1 MKKINIEDLVL
12 YKEYYIIF
20 KDENL
25 IIPLGILQHK
35 IEWREFLSFHW
46 YDGPT
51 CGDIE
56 GYSLYFSNIKDIN
69 LKKRL
74 GRIKLSDLNNFFQ
87 EYDGFY
93 LLSAK

>member
-1 MKKINIEDLVL
+1 MKKVNIEELVL

-25 IIPLGILQHK
+25 IIPLGILQNNFK
-35 IEWREFLSFHW
+35 WREVLSYCWHE
-46 YDGPT
+46 GPT
-51 CGDIE
+51 YGDLQ
-56 GYSLYFSNIKDIN
+56 GYGLYFSNVKDIN

-74 GRIKLSDLNNFFQ
+74 EHITLKELDDFFQ

-93 LLSAK
+93 LLDK